1 MTFYLSGWIVDWICH
16 ILVIFQIK
24 TISGKVSQKSADDD
38 SSSKR
43 KGGENEEKPS
53 TKIEAKND
61 ENINWSFHREENGDV
76 DHVAIVDQIKNVASE
91 VARDQFLK
99 VSYSDRILIPRLLIH
114 VRTQTVQLV
123 FSIYWFF
130 YKLVVTLVVE
140 SSIMTQVRNIGSNK
154 WTLLTR
160 LLYL

>member
-1 MTFYLSGWIVDWICH
+1 
-16 ILVIFQIK
+16 LVIFQIK

-43 KGGENEEKPS
+43 KGVDNEEKPS
-53 TKIEAKND
+53 TKIEDKND
-61 ENINWSFHREENGDV
+61 ENINWSFQREENGDV

-114 VRTQTVQLV
+114 VRTQTVQLI
-123 FSIYWFF
+123 FGIYWFF

>member
-1 MTFYLSGWIVDWICH
+1 M
-16 ILVIFQIK
+16 
-24 TISGKVSQKSADDD
+24 
-38 SSSKR
+38 
-43 KGGENEEKPS
+43 
-53 TKIEAKND
+53 
-61 ENINWSFHREENGDV
+61 

-99 VSYSDRILIPRLLIH
+99 VSYSDRILIPKLLMH